1 MIWVQSVCKGS
12 QQTVKVTASKEKV
25 DSLTDLYYISDPF
38 PDPDT
43 KASSPASFD
52 LSDPEEFHKKLIDI
66 LNEPTETS
74 KEQLKKLMA
83 EMEAKSKT
91 V

>member
-1 MIWVQSVCKGS
+1 MHFNILTSEIFFEYLHIPLTLS
-12 QQTVKVTASKEKV
+12 
-25 DSLTDLYYISDPF
+25 DSLPES
-38 PDPDT
+38 DT

-83 EMEAKSKT
+83 EMDAKSKCRCCKET
-91 V
+91 KQVLE